1 MSGTIARVGIR
12 ATVGAGVFAAALAL
26 SPDVAA
32 APLKTG
38 GYECIQDA
46 AGGDPAAPFCAPIAD
61 MAGVPLA
68 VPGPLPIGAAAI
80 GAPVPVVV
88 PPVPVGV
95 PPVPVGV
102 PPVPVGVPPVPVG
115 VPPVPVG
122 VPPMPVGVPP
132 VPVGAAVG
140 APIPVGAPILGA
152 PLPIGAPI
160 LDMAGGKVAT
170 TGPAPAGAPVAG
182 QPILPGPSG
191 S

>member
-1 MSGTIARVGIR
+1 MA
-12 ATVGAGVFAAALAL
+12 AAGAGGAPAL
-26 SPDVAA
+26 
-32 APLKTG
+32 
-38 GYECIQDA
+38 
-46 AGGDPAAPFCAPIAD
+46 CAPVAD

-68 VPGPLPIGAAAI
+68 VPGPLPVGAAAI
-80 GAPVPVVV
+80 GAPVPV
-88 PPVPVGV
+88 GV
-95 PPVPVGV
+95 PPV
-102 PPVPVGVPPVPVG
+102 
-115 VPPVPVG
+115 
-122 VPPMPVGVPP
+122 PVGVPP

-160 LDMAGGKVAT
+160 LDMAGGKGAT

>member
-1 MSGTIARVGIR
+1 MSGTIARVSIR

-26 SPDVAA
+26 SPDAVA

-46 AGGDPAAPFCAPIAD
+46 AGGDPAAAFCAPVAD
-61 MAGVPLA
+61 MAGIPMAL
-68 VPGPLPIGAAAI
+68 PGPLPLGAAAV
-80 GAPVPVVV
+80 PVPVAV

-122 VPPMPVGVPP
+122 AGAVPL
-132 VPVGAAVG
+132 G
-140 APIPVGAPILGA
+140 APLPVGAPI
-152 PLPIGAPI
+152 I
-160 LDMAGGKVAT
+160 DMSGGKGAA
-170 TGPAPAGAPVAG
+170 TGPAPAGAPAPG
-182 QPILPGPSG
+182 QPIAPGPAAS
-191 S
+191 

>member
-1 MSGTIARVGIR
+1 MSRTTRRFTHKVVVSVGFC
-12 ATVGAGVFAAALAL
+12 GAALAMI
-26 SPDVAA
+26 PNAAA

-38 GYECIQDA
+38 GGYCIEDA
-46 AGGDPAAPFCAPIAD
+46 AGAAGAPVAVAGAAGAPVLCAPVAD

-68 VPGPLPIGAAAI
+68 VPGPLPLGAAAI

-95 PPVPVGV
+95 PPVPVG
-102 PPVPVGVPPVPVG
+102 
-115 VPPVPVG
+115 
-122 VPPMPVGVPP
+122 
-132 VPVGAAVG
+132 AAAG

-152 PLPIGAPI
+152 PVPIGAPV
-160 LDMAGGKVAT
+160 LDMAGGKGAV

-182 QPILPGPSG
+182 QPIMPGPSG

>member
-61 MAGVPLA
+61 MAGIPMAL
-68 VPGPLPIGAAAI
+68 PGPLPLGAAAV
-80 GAPVPVVV
+80 PVPVAV

-95 PPVPVGV
+95 PPVPVGAGAV
-102 PPVPVGVPPVPVG
+102 PL
-115 VPPVPVG
+115 
-122 VPPMPVGVPP
+122 
-132 VPVGAAVG
+132 G
-140 APIPVGAPILGA
+140 APFPLGAPLPVGAPI
-152 PLPIGAPI
+152 I
-160 LDMAGGKVAT
+160 DMSGGKGAA
-170 TGPAPAGAPVAG
+170 TGPAPAGAPAPG
-182 QPILPGPSG
+182 QPIAPGPAAS
-191 S
+191 

>member
-1 MSGTIARVGIR
+1 MSRTTRRFTHKVVVSVGFC
-12 ATVGAGVFAAALAL
+12 GAALAMI
-26 SPDVAA
+26 PNAAA

-38 GYECIQDA
+38 GGYCIEDA
-46 AGGDPAAPFCAPIAD
+46 AGAAGAPVAVAGAAGAPVLCAPVAD

-68 VPGPLPIGAAAI
+68 VPGPLPLGAAAI

-102 PPVPVGVPPVPVG
+102 PPVPVG
-115 VPPVPVG
+115 
-122 VPPMPVGVPP
+122 
-132 VPVGAAVG
+132 AAAG

-152 PLPIGAPI
+152 PVPIGAPV
-160 LDMAGGKVAT
+160 LDMAGGKGAV

-182 QPILPGPSG
+182 QPIMPGPSG

>member
-1 MSGTIARVGIR
+1 MSRTTRRFTHKVVVSVGFC
-12 ATVGAGVFAAALAL
+12 GAALAMI
-26 SPDVAA
+26 PNAAA

-38 GYECIQDA
+38 GGYCIEDA
-46 AGGDPAAPFCAPIAD
+46 AGAAGAPVAVAGAAGAPVLCAPVAD

-68 VPGPLPIGAAAI
+68 VPGPLPLGAAAI

-115 VPPVPVG
+115 
-122 VPPMPVGVPP
+122 
-132 VPVGAAVG
+132 AAAG

-152 PLPIGAPI
+152 PVPIGAPI
-160 LDMAGGKVAT
+160 LDMAGGKGAV

-182 QPILPGPSG
+182 QPIMPGPSG

>member
-1 MSGTIARVGIR
+1 MSRTTRRFTHKVVVSVGFC
-12 ATVGAGVFAAALAL
+12 GAALAMI
-26 SPDVAA
+26 PNAAA

-38 GYECIQDA
+38 GGYCIEDA
-46 AGGDPAAPFCAPIAD
+46 AGAAGAPVAVAGAAGAPVLCAPVAD

-68 VPGPLPIGAAAI
+68 VPGPLPLGAAAI

-95 PPVPVGV
+95 PPVPVG
-102 PPVPVGVPPVPVG
+102 
-115 VPPVPVG
+115 
-122 VPPMPVGVPP
+122 
-132 VPVGAAVG
+132 AAAG

-152 PLPIGAPI
+152 PVPIGAPI
-160 LDMAGGKVAT
+160 LDMAGGKGAV

-182 QPILPGPSG
+182 QPIMPGPSG